1 MLQLLSAQ
9 LRRHEHSAQGV
20 AVERSFAQYAAFAFV
35 WAFGGELR
43 PAARERFEAAVMSYV
58 KQLSPDFPT
67 TDGTTMFDHYP
78 DGRGGYLRFRA
89 QPPQRA
95 TVLLPTVGQLAVL
108 VPTAEVEAVGHLL
121 QLLIAQGGS
130 VLLSGEVSTATCA
143 CACASPATITSA
155 SAPLCS
161 LPPSSKK
168 NNWKSSS
175 SV

>member
-78 DGRGGYLRFRA
+78 DGRGGYHSRIEGEKWRVERSARHALHKRGARK
-89 QPPQRA
+89 
-95 TVLLPTVGQLAVL
+95 VGRHRL
-108 VPTAEVEAVGHLL
+108 GK
-121 QLLIAQGGS
+121 G
-130 VLLSGEVSTATCA
+130 
-143 CACASPATITSA
+143 
-155 SAPLCS
+155 
-161 LPPSSKK
+161 
-168 NNWKSSS
+168 
-175 SV
+175 

>member
-67 TDGTTMFDHYP
+67 TDGTTMFDKM
-78 DGRGGYLRFRA
+78 RRFRFSEMA
-89 QPPQRA
+89 SSYTPHAGTELREIGRDGSFTLRRGTGA
-95 TVLLPTVGQLAVL
+95 FA
-108 VPTAEVEAVGHLL
+108 AEVSGVQRVASRRFGSAFKRTSSA
-121 QLLIAQGGS
+121 IAKISRRADGDQ
-130 VLLSGEVSTATCA
+130 ATRRP
-143 CACASPATITSA
+143 SPRSMN
-155 SAPLCS
+155 LNK
-161 LPPSSKK
+161 L
-168 NNWKSSS
+168 
-175 SV
+175 